1 MRSGFRVL
9 NFILDS
15 IIKIPSP
22 SPIYS
27 RMNNLDFGLYI
38 TYGYFVQR
46 FSSGGRRIKA
56 RVKADAVYSFKS
68 LQGWDGYLQHRGL
81 MRAHS
86 VWVDFVK
93 TRI

>member
-9 NFILDS
+9 HFILDS

-38 TYGYFVQR
+38 TDGYFVQR
-46 FSSGGRRIKA
+46 YSSGRRRIKA
-56 RVKADAVYSFKS
+56 RVKADAVYSFKA
-68 LQGWDGYLQHRGL
+68 YRGG
-81 MRAHS
+81 MDTYNIQ
-86 VWVDFVK
+86 V
-93 TRI
+93 